1 MQIANW
7 QTANCQLINMG
18 SYTDLEAFKK
28 AYALAMDIF
37 EISKSFPPE
46 EKYSLTDQV
55 RRSSRSVC
63 TNFGEAYRRRKYP
76 AHFVSKLTDSDAE
89 NTETEIWIKF
99 AFDCKYINEV
109 VSNDFKS
116 RSAEVGRML
125 GYMINNPEKYL

>member
-1 MQIANW
+1 
-7 QTANCQLINMG
+7 MG
-18 SYTDLEAFKK
+18 SYKDLEVFKK

-37 EISKSFPPE
+37 EVSKTFPSE

-76 AHFVSKLTDSDAE
+76 AHFVSKLADSDAE

-99 AFDCKYINEV
+99 SYDCKYINEII
-109 VSNDFKS
+109 FKNFS
-116 RSAEVGRML
+116 DRCA
-125 GYMINNPEKYL
+125 